1 MKDPHPERNDPLQ
14 PSAPHAEEK
23 FRELLDLVARLRS
36 PEGCPWDRSQK
47 KEDIGRY
54 LIEEAYEVLE
64 ALDGASPEELRE
76 ELGDLLFQILFLAR
90 IAEES
95 GEYDMAAV
103 LGEINEKMIR
113 RHPHVF
119 GDAQVANV
127 DAVRANWE
135 QIKKEVEHKG
145 KGEPRLTDGLPRTL
159 STLARTQRITAR
171 ASAVGFDWG
180 NAAEVLKKVDEELA
194 EFRVALEAGNQ
205 AAMKEEA
212 GDLLFTLVNLCRFA
226 GADAEAALRASLGK
240 FTKRFAY
247 IEQALAKRG
256 KTPAEATLAE
266 MDGLWDE
273 AKNKKNDGDPE
284 SR

>member
-1 MKDPHPERNDPLQ
+1 MNIR
-14 PSAPHAEEK
+14 EK
-23 FRELLDLVARLRS
+23 ESPASRE
-36 PEGCPWDRSQK
+36 
-47 KEDIGRY
+47 
-54 LIEEAYEVLE
+54 
-64 ALDGASPEELRE
+64 
-76 ELGDLLFQILFLAR
+76 
-90 IAEES
+90 
-95 GEYDMAAV
+95 
-103 LGEINEKMIR
+103 
-113 RHPHVF
+113 
-119 GDAQVANV
+119 
-127 DAVRANWE
+127 
-135 QIKKEVEHKG
+135 
-145 KGEPRLTDGLPRTL
+145 GLPRTL

-180 NAAEVLKKVDEELA
+180 NATEVLKKVEEELS
-194 EFRVALEAGNQ
+194 EFRAALEAGNQ
-205 AAMKEEA
+205 AAMKEEV

>member
-14 PSAPHAEEK
+14 ASAPHAEEK
-23 FRELLDLVARLRS
+23 FRELLNLVARLRS

-64 ALDGASPEELRE
+64 ALDGASPGELCE

-90 IAEES
+90 IAEEA
-95 GEYDMAAV
+95 GEFGMAAV
-103 LGEINEKMIR
+103 LGAITEKMIR

-119 GDAQVANV
+119 GDTQVTNV
-127 DAVRANWE
+127 EAVRTNWE

-145 KGEPRLTDGLPRTL
+145 KEEPRLSDGIPRSL

-180 NAAEVLKKVDEELA
+180 NAGEVLKKVEEELS
-194 EFRVALEAGNQ
+194 EFRAALEVGNK

-212 GDLLFTLVNLCRFA
+212 GDLLFTLVNLCRFV
-226 GADAEAALRASLGK
+226 GADAETALRASLGK

-247 IEQALAKRG
+247 IEKALAERG

-266 MDGLWDE
+266 MNGLWNE
-273 AKNKKNDGDPE
+273 VKKK
-284 SR
+284 